1 MKQTTKLVAKIKDDF
16 KPQKK
21 TCFAYE
27 KKIQPAW
34 ESS

>member
-1 MKQTTKLVAKIKDDF
+1 MKQTTKMVAKIKTGF
-16 KPQKK
+16 KPPKK
-21 TCFAYE
+21 TCFDYE